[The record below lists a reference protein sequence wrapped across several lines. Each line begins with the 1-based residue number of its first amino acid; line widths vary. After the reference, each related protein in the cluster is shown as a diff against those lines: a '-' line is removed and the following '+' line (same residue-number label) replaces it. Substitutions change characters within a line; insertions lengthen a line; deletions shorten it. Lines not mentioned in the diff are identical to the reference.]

1 MSEIG
6 DVVILD
12 VDANELKTPFNDLD
26 SLPSDLV
33 RQCIIAFHDTS
44 RCLVYKTTLTCKV

>member
-12 VDANELKTPFNDLD
+12 VDENELKSPFNDLD
-26 SLPSDLV
+26 SLPPDMVSVQLM
-33 RQCIIAFHDTS
+33 
-44 RCLVYKTTLTCKV
+44 L